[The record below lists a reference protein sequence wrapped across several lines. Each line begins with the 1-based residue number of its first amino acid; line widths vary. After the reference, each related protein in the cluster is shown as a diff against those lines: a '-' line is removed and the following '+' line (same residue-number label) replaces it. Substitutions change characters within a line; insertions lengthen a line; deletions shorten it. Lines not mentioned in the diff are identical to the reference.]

1 MSEVPVGASRVVQA
15 PEGVAAASA
24 DAHLRGLRQ
33 LLVALGNALSAHI
46 GEEDLV

>member
-1 MSEVPVGASRVVQA
+1 MTCLLEQA
-15 PEGVAAASA
+15 VSFKPPEGGAAASA